1 MLFIYICFMKVP
13 FSPPRIDESIIA
25 EVSEALRSGWITTG
39 PRTKSFEEK
48 ITAYC
53 GNKKTLCLNSAT
65 AGLEL
70 MLRWF
75 GLKAGDEVIVPAYTY
90 CATANVVVHCGAKVV
105 FVDVNKDDFNI
116 NIEAVRNAIT
126 PKTKAIIPVDF
137 SGWPCDY
144 DALNALINE
153 ETIKSQFTPNTEE
166 QKKLGRILLMADA
179 AHSFGARYKG
189 KTTGSLCDVSVFSFH
204 AVKNL
209 TTAEGGAIALN
220 FEEFDN
226 EEIYKTLNRMSLHG
240 QSKDALAKFSGK
252 GNWEYDVLE
261 AGFKCNMTDI
271 HAAIG
276 LIELSRYAEE
286 TLPFR
291 KNVYE
296 FYSACL
302 SEHDWAILP
311 VYENEE
317 RETSYHVYAL
327 RIANCSLEQRNAIIQ
342 KIFDKDVSV
351 NVHFKPVPMMTAYT
365 QLGYD
370 IKNYPQAYENFA
382 CEISLPVFFGMTD
395 EQLNL
400 VMDAVIESVEDVLG
414 IVHEEIV

>member
-1 MLFIYICFMKVP
+1 MKVP

-39 PRTKSFEEK
+39 PRTKLFEEK

-53 GNKKTLCLNSAT
+53 GNKKTICLNSAT

-70 MLRWF
+70 ILRWF
-75 GLKAGDEVIVPAYTY
+75 GVKEGDEVIVPAYTY
-90 CATANVVVHCGAKVV
+90 CATANVVVHCGATVV

-116 NIEAVRNAIT
+116 SLDAIKKAIT
-126 PKTKAIIPVDF
+126 NKTKVIIPVDF

-144 DALNALINE
+144 DAINDLVNSAD
-153 ETIKSQFTPNTEE
+153 IKAIFNPNSEA
-166 QKKLGRILLMADA
+166 QKQLGRILIMADA
-179 AHSFGARYKG
+179 AHSFGATYKG
-189 KTTGSLCDVSVFSFH
+189 KPTGSLCDVSVFSFH

-220 FEEFDN
+220 LEGFDQD
-226 EEIYKTLNRMSLHG
+226 EIYKTLNRMSLHG

-252 GNWEYDVLE
+252 GSWEYDVLE

-276 LIELSRYAEE
+276 LIEIGRYDSE
-286 TLPFR
+286 TLPSR
-291 KNVYE
+291 KNIYA

-302 SEHDWAILP
+302 SEHEWAILP
-311 VYENEE
+311 VYESENIES
-317 RETSYHVYAL
+317 SYHVYAL

-342 KIFDKDVSV
+342 KIFNKEVSV

-365 QLGYD
+365 NLGYNITD
-370 IKNYPQAYENFA
+370 YPQAYENFT
-382 CEISLPVFFGMTD
+382 CEISLPVYYGMTD

-414 IVHEEIV
+414 IVHEEII